1 MPQTGLEGSHDSDSR
16 PTGSA
21 ELPSD
26 FRSSQCPD
34 GVALQGAAQ
43 YHAIDF
49 VNAPAVTGS
58 GSVSAVLTGTSLK
71 VSGTFDGLAGLA
83 TIAQVHRGP
92 LGIRGPVVFDLT
104 IAKATKGTIE
114 GTIELKPNQVEDLKR
129 GRLYIQIH
137 SDKAPDGNLWGW
149 LLNQE
154 S

>member
-1 MPQTGLEGSHDSDSR
+1 MIPIPVRLAALSCLLISAAVSAQTESRYKARLSTMP
-16 PTGSA
+16 
-21 ELPSD
+21 
-26 FRSSQCPD
+26 
-34 GVALQGAAQ
+34 
-43 YHAIDF
+43 IDF

-104 IAKATKGTIE
+104 IANATKGTIE

>member
-1 MPQTGLEGSHDSDSR
+1 M
-16 PTGSA
+16 A
-21 ELPSD
+21 ALPV
-26 FRSSQCPD
+26 FSSGPAT
-34 GVALQGAAQ
+34 VARLHLAPRAA
-43 YHAIDF
+43 
-49 VNAPAVTGS
+49 
-58 GSVSAVLTGTSLK
+58 SAVEP
-71 VSGTFDGLAGLA
+71 FAE
-83 TIAQVHRGP
+83 
-92 LGIRGPVVFDLT
+92 LT

>member
-1 MPQTGLEGSHDSDSR
+1 MIPIPVRLAGLCCLLIAAVASAQSEARYKARLSTMP
-16 PTGSA
+16 
-21 ELPSD
+21 
-26 FRSSQCPD
+26 
-34 GVALQGAAQ
+34 
-43 YHAIDF
+43 IDF
-49 VNAPAVTGS
+49 VNASAVTGS

-71 VSGTFDGLAGLA
+71 VSGTFDGLGGLA
-83 TIAQVHRGP
+83 TIAQVRRGP

>member
-1 MPQTGLEGSHDSDSR
+1 MIPIPVRLAALSCLLISAVVSAQTESRYKARLSTMP
-16 PTGSA
+16 
-21 ELPSD
+21 
-26 FRSSQCPD
+26 
-34 GVALQGAAQ
+34 
-43 YHAIDF
+43 IDF
-49 VNAPAVTGS
+49 VNASAVTGS

-104 IAKATKGTIE
+104 IAKETKGTIE